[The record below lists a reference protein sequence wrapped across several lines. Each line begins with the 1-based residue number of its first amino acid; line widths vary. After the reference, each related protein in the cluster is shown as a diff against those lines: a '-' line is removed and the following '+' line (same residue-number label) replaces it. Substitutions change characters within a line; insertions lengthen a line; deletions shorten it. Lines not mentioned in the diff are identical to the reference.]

1 MINIKFLRKTFKM
14 KYRLI
19 YLLTQ
24 NQMNLINVI
33 LLLIANLIIKDGNFK
48 ENYSNLEIYIINW
61 LANMI
66 IKCLRIFKY

>member
-1 MINIKFLRKTFKM
+1 
-14 KYRLI
+14 
-19 YLLTQ
+19 
-24 NQMNLINVI
+24 MNLINVI